1 MFLLLLFLF
10 FIVFKIPSSKNLD
23 LLTTPYEQV
32 DWFVICMFCF
42 LCSRNMKQRK
52 SVALLETEVS
62 KQSVIKRI
70 DDFVDAVTEMDA
82 TILVPCRLMDMKV
95 DDSINSNKKTR
106 DNAAL
111 RDTDLYKLYTLV
123 NTVKNQLQW
132 GGKESPVVT
141 SNTSMVKS
149 HIRRPSTAS
158 VSSAGSTYSDTDS
171 ETGNEMDSGIEGDS
185 DQSKTSFVEGI
196 EKDFQTHLSGLHST
210 LKQMTL
216 AASYITSR
224 YQREVGENGA

>member
-1 MFLLLLFLF
+1 M
-10 FIVFKIPSSKNLD
+10 
-23 LLTTPYEQV
+23 
-32 DWFVICMFCF
+32 
-42 LCSRNMKQRK
+42 
-52 SVALLETEVS
+52 S
-62 KQSVIKRI
+62 KQSVIQRI

-95 DDSINSNKKTR
+95 DDSITSSKKTR
-106 DNAAL
+106 ENAAL

-123 NTVKNQLQW
+123 NNVKNQLQW
-132 GGKESPVVT
+132 GGKETTPAPAPTTT
-141 SNTSMVKS
+141 SAAPKT

-185 DQSKTSFVEGI
+185 DQSKATFVESI

-224 YQREVGENGA
+224 YQREVGENGV

>member
-1 MFLLLLFLF
+1 MFWF
-10 FIVFKIPSSKNLD
+10 FCYRTGK
-23 LLTTPYEQV
+23 
-32 DWFVICMFCF
+32 
-42 LCSRNMKQRK
+42 SRR
-52 SVALLETEVS
+52 SIALLETEVS
-62 KQSVIKRI
+62 RQSVIKRI

-82 TILVPCRLMDMKV
+82 TILVPCRLMDLKV
-95 DDSINSNKKTR
+95 DDSITSNQKTR
-106 DNAAL
+106 ENAAL

-123 NTVKNQLQW
+123 NNVKNQLQW
-132 GGKESPVVT
+132 GGKEQQPAPASTTTV
-141 SNTSMVKS
+141 VKS

-185 DQSKTSFVEGI
+185 EQAKTSFVENI

-216 AASYITSR
+216 AATYITSR
-224 YQREVGENGA
+224 YQREVGESGV

>member
-1 MFLLLLFLF
+1 MLSHELESLNENELS
-10 FIVFKIPSSKNLD
+10 SSKIE
-23 LLTTPYEQV
+23 PKR
-32 DWFVICMFCF
+32 
-42 LCSRNMKQRK
+42 SSKPRK
-52 SVALLETEVS
+52 SVVMLETEVS

-70 DDFVDAVTEMDA
+70 DDFVDAVSEMDS

-95 DDSINSNKKTR
+95 DDSITSNKKTR
-106 DNAAL
+106 ENAAL

-123 NTVKNQLQW
+123 NNVKNQLQW
-132 GGKESPVVT
+132 GGKEIPASTTSTPVL
-141 SNTSMVKS
+141 KS

-185 DQSKTSFVEGI
+185 DQAKTSFVESI

-216 AASYITSR
+216 AATYITSR
-224 YQREVGENGA
+224 YQREVGESGV

>member
-1 MFLLLLFLF
+1 
-10 FIVFKIPSSKNLD
+10 
-23 LLTTPYEQV
+23 
-32 DWFVICMFCF
+32 
-42 LCSRNMKQRK
+42 
-52 SVALLETEVS
+52 
-62 KQSVIKRI
+62 
-70 DDFVDAVTEMDA
+70 MDS

-95 DDSINSNKKTR
+95 DDSITSNKKTR
-106 DNAAL
+106 ENAAL

-123 NTVKNQLQW
+123 NNVKNQLQW
-132 GGKESPVVT
+132 GGKEIPTPATSTPVL
-141 SNTSMVKS
+141 KS

-185 DQSKTSFVEGI
+185 DQAKTSFVESI

-216 AASYITSR
+216 AATYITSR
-224 YQREVGENGA
+224 YQREVGESGV